1 MAEIQ
6 NDKHDVTHTSDQSNT
21 TTDADM
27 VLVLDGKLSVNK
39 AFLDALFT
47 QVQSV
52 LGGLVPGTSY
62 TLRTLCGEDFWGQLE
77 PNDHIVAG
85 RCMKHLIRAGKL
97 PLENAGKTVQNAK
110 LYRLK

>member
-1 MAEIQ
+1 MNDKQ
-6 NDKHDVTHTSDQSNT
+6 NDKHDVNHTGDHSDT
-21 TTDADM
+21 TTDADLI
-27 VLVLDGKLSVNK
+27 LVLDGKLAVNK
-39 AFLDALFT
+39 AFLDALFN

-52 LGGLVPGTSY
+52 IGALVPGTNY
-62 TLRTLCGEDFWGQLE
+62 TLRTLCGEDFWGQLD

-97 PLENAGKTVQNAK
+97 PLESAGKTVQNAK